1 MRRGFF
7 CAQNLGFPRL
17 VWWLRRLA
25 GAAVSRMHLP
35 NTYSLTMSL
44 TNFTTTHVVI
54 SSAKPFAQA
63 IKDIQAEMGRAST
76 ETLGEKLSA
85 SKDFAEFAEE
95 MEFLAGRSNFI
106 NVALLNWGK
115 VMAKVPIG
123 MKAVLFVIGNPL
135 TARKLLEAGGPE
147 VGLYLPTKIYV
158 YEDAQGVTQV
168 TYDQVAPVMAQYNKP
183 QLDAVAAAIDQALAN
198 LADKAAN

>member
-1 MRRGFF
+1 M
-7 CAQNLGFPRL
+7 
-17 VWWLRRLA
+17 
-25 GAAVSRMHLP
+25 
-35 NTYSLTMSL
+35 TMSL

-183 QLDAVAAAIDQALAN
+183 QLDAVAAAIDKALAN

>member
-1 MRRGFF
+1 MTVADF
-7 CAQNLGFPRL
+7 
-17 VWWLRRLA
+17 
-25 GAAVSRMHLP
+25 
-35 NTYSLTMSL
+35 
-44 TNFTTTHVVI
+44 TNKHVVLA
-54 SSAKPFAQA
+54 SAKPFTQA
-63 IKDIQAEMGRAST
+63 IKDIQAEMGRANT

-85 SKDFAEFAEE
+85 SKDFAEFTEE

-115 VMAKVPIG
+115 VVAKVPIG

-158 YEDAQGVTQV
+158 YEDSQGVTQV
-168 TYDQVAPVMAQYNKP
+168 TYDQLGPVMAQ
-183 QLDAVAAAIDQALAN
+183 
-198 LADKAAN
+198 

>member
-1 MRRGFF
+1 
-7 CAQNLGFPRL
+7 
-17 VWWLRRLA
+17 
-25 GAAVSRMHLP
+25 
-35 NTYSLTMSL
+35 MSVTDF
-44 TNFTTTHVVI
+44 TNKHVVLA
-54 SSAKPFAQA
+54 SAKPFAQA
-63 IKDIQAEMGRAST
+63 VKDIQAEMGRANT

-85 SKDFAEFAEE
+85 SKDFAEFTEE

-115 VMAKVPIG
+115 VMAKVPLG

-158 YEDAQGVTQV
+158 YEDREGRTQV
-168 TYDQVAPVMAQYNKP
+168 TYDQIAPVMAPHNSP
-183 QLDAVAAAIDQALAN
+183 QLDAVAAAIDKALAN

>member
-1 MRRGFF
+1 MTVNDF
-7 CAQNLGFPRL
+7 
-17 VWWLRRLA
+17 
-25 GAAVSRMHLP
+25 
-35 NTYSLTMSL
+35 
-44 TNFTTTHVVI
+44 TNKHVVLA
-54 SSAKPFAQA
+54 SAKPFTQA
-63 IKDIQAEMGRAST
+63 IKDIQAEMGRANT

-85 SKDFAEFAEE
+85 SKDFAEFTEE

-158 YEDAQGVTQV
+158 YEDSQGVTQV
-168 TYDQVAPVMAQYNKP
+168 TYDQLGPVMAQYNNP
-183 QLDAVAAAIDQALAN
+183 RLNAVAAAIDKALAN
-198 LADKAAN
+198 LADKAVN

>member
-1 MRRGFF
+1 MTVTDF
-7 CAQNLGFPRL
+7 
-17 VWWLRRLA
+17 
-25 GAAVSRMHLP
+25 
-35 NTYSLTMSL
+35 
-44 TNFTTTHVVI
+44 TNKHVVLA
-54 SSAKPFAQA
+54 SAKPFTQA
-63 IKDIQAEMGRAST
+63 IKDIQAEMGRANT

-85 SKDFAEFAEE
+85 SKDFAEFTEE

-158 YEDAQGVTQV
+158 YEDSQGVTQV
-168 TYDQVAPVMAQYNKP
+168 TYDQLGPVMAQYNNP
-183 QLDAVAAAIDQALAN
+183 WLNAVAAAIDKALAN
-198 LADKAAN
+198 LADKAVN

>member
-1 MRRGFF
+1 MTVNDFT
-7 CAQNLGFPRL
+7 NKHI
-17 VWWLRRLA
+17 VLA
-25 GAAVSRMHLP
+25 
-35 NTYSLTMSL
+35 
-44 TNFTTTHVVI
+44 
-54 SSAKPFAQA
+54 SAKPFTQA
-63 IKDIQAEMGRAST
+63 IKDIQAEMGRANT

-85 SKDFAEFAEE
+85 SKDFAEFTEE

-158 YEDAQGVTQV
+158 YEDSQGVTQV
-168 TYDQVAPVMAQYNKP
+168 TYDQLGPVMAQ
-183 QLDAVAAAIDQALAN
+183 
-198 LADKAAN
+198 

>member
-1 MRRGFF
+1 
-7 CAQNLGFPRL
+7 
-17 VWWLRRLA
+17 
-25 GAAVSRMHLP
+25 
-35 NTYSLTMSL
+35 
-44 TNFTTTHVVI
+44 
-54 SSAKPFAQA
+54 
-63 IKDIQAEMGRAST
+63 MGRANT

-85 SKDFAEFAEE
+85 SKDFAEFTEE

-115 VMAKVPIG
+115 VMSRVPIS

-158 YEDAQGVTQV
+158 YEDKDGVS
-168 TYDQVAPVMAQYNKP
+168 
-183 QLDAVAAAIDQALAN
+183 
-198 LADKAAN
+198 

>member
-1 MRRGFF
+1 
-7 CAQNLGFPRL
+7 
-17 VWWLRRLA
+17 
-25 GAAVSRMHLP
+25 
-35 NTYSLTMSL
+35 MSVTDFSNKHIVL
-44 TNFTTTHVVI
+44 

-63 IKDIQAEMGRAST
+63 VKDIQAEMGWANT
-76 ETLGEKLSA
+76 ETLGQKLSA
-85 SKDFAEFAEE
+85 STDFAEFTEE

-115 VMAKVPIG
+115 VMAKVPLG
-123 MKAVLFVIGNPL
+123 MKGVLFVVGNPL

-168 TYDQVAPVMAQYNKP
+168 TYDQIAPVMAPYNNP
-183 QLDAVAAAIDQALAN
+183 QLDAVAAMIDKALAN
-198 LADKAAN
+198 LAHKAAN

>member
-1 MRRGFF
+1 
-7 CAQNLGFPRL
+7 
-17 VWWLRRLA
+17 
-25 GAAVSRMHLP
+25 
-35 NTYSLTMSL
+35 MSVTDF
-44 TNFTTTHVVI
+44 TNKHVVLA
-54 SSAKPFAQA
+54 SAKPFAQA
-63 IKDIQAEMGRAST
+63 IKDIQAEMGRANT

-85 SKDFAEFAEE
+85 SKDFAEFTEE

-115 VMAKVPIG
+115 MMAKVPLG

-158 YEDAQGVTQV
+158 YEDREGHTQV
-168 TYDQVAPVMAQYNKP
+168 TYDQIAPVMAPYGNP
-183 QLDAVAAAIDQALAN
+183 QLDAVAAVIDKALAN

>member
-1 MRRGFF
+1 MRVTLLIV
-7 CAQNLGFPRL
+7 NLTYFRL
-17 VWWLRRLA
+17 
-25 GAAVSRMHLP
+25 
-35 NTYSLTMSL
+35 MSV
-44 TNFTTTHVVI
+44 TDFNNKHVVL
-54 SSAKPFAQA
+54 SSAKPFTQA
-63 IKDIQAEMGRAST
+63 IKDIQAEMGRANT

-85 SKDFAEFAEE
+85 SKDFAEFTEE

-115 VMAKVPIG
+115 VMAKVPLG

-158 YEDAQGVTQV
+158 YEDKEGHTQV
-168 TYDQVAPVMAQYNKP
+168 TYDQISPVMAQYNNP
-183 QLDAVAAAIDQALAN
+183 QLDAVAAAIDKALAN
-198 LADKAAN
+198 LADKAVN

>member
-1 MRRGFF
+1 MTVADF
-7 CAQNLGFPRL
+7 
-17 VWWLRRLA
+17 
-25 GAAVSRMHLP
+25 
-35 NTYSLTMSL
+35 
-44 TNFTTTHVVI
+44 TNKHVVLA
-54 SSAKPFAQA
+54 SAKPFTQA
-63 IKDIQAEMGRAST
+63 IKDIQAEMGRANT

-85 SKDFAEFAEE
+85 SKDFAEFTEE

-158 YEDAQGVTQV
+158 YEDSQGVTQV
-168 TYDQVAPVMAQYNKP
+168 TYDQLGPVMAQ
-183 QLDAVAAAIDQALAN
+183 
-198 LADKAAN
+198 

>member
-1 MRRGFF
+1 VQFIH
-7 CAQNLGFPRL
+7 RL
-17 VWWLRRLA
+17 SITVTDFTNKHIVLA
-25 GAAVSRMHLP
+25 
-35 NTYSLTMSL
+35 
-44 TNFTTTHVVI
+44 
-54 SSAKPFAQA
+54 SAKPFTQA
-63 IKDIQAEMGRAST
+63 IKDIQAEMGRANT

-85 SKDFAEFAEE
+85 SKDFAEFTEE

-158 YEDAQGVTQV
+158 YEDSQGVTQV
-168 TYDQVAPVMAQYNKP
+168 TYDQLGPVMAQ
-183 QLDAVAAAIDQALAN
+183 
-198 LADKAAN
+198 

>member
-1 MRRGFF
+1 MTF
-7 CAQNLGFPRL
+7 
-17 VWWLRRLA
+17 
-25 GAAVSRMHLP
+25 
-35 NTYSLTMSL
+35 

-63 IKDIQAEMGRAST
+63 IKDIQAEMGRANT

-85 SKDFAEFAEE
+85 SKDFAEFTEE

-168 TYDQVAPVMAQYNKP
+168 TYDQVAPVMAQHNKP
-183 QLDAVAAAIDQALAN
+183 QLDAVAAAIDTALAN
-198 LADKAAN
+198 LGRILKNVCPDKAVMGLFSG

>member
-1 MRRGFF
+1 MTVTDF
-7 CAQNLGFPRL
+7 
-17 VWWLRRLA
+17 
-25 GAAVSRMHLP
+25 
-35 NTYSLTMSL
+35 
-44 TNFTTTHVVI
+44 TNKHVVLA
-54 SSAKPFAQA
+54 SAKPFTQA
-63 IKDIQAEMGRAST
+63 IKDIQAEMGRANT

-85 SKDFAEFAEE
+85 SKDFAEFTEE

-158 YEDAQGVTQV
+158 YEDSQGVTQV
-168 TYDQVAPVMAQYNKP
+168 TYDQLGPVMAQYNNP
-183 QLDAVAAAIDQALAN
+183 RLNAVAAAIDKALAN
-198 LADKAAN
+198 LADKAVN

>member
-1 MRRGFF
+1 
-7 CAQNLGFPRL
+7 
-17 VWWLRRLA
+17 
-25 GAAVSRMHLP
+25 
-35 NTYSLTMSL
+35 
-44 TNFTTTHVVI
+44 
-54 SSAKPFAQA
+54 
-63 IKDIQAEMGRAST
+63 MGRANT

-85 SKDFAEFAEE
+85 SKDFAEFTEE

-115 VMAKVPIG
+115 VMAKVPLG

-158 YEDAQGVTQV
+158 YEDKEGHTQV
-168 TYDQVAPVMAQYNKP
+168 TYDQIAPVMAPYGNP
-183 QLDAVAAAIDQALAN
+183 QLDAVVASIDKALAN

>member
-1 MRRGFF
+1 
-7 CAQNLGFPRL
+7 
-17 VWWLRRLA
+17 
-25 GAAVSRMHLP
+25 
-35 NTYSLTMSL
+35 MSVTDF
-44 TNFTTTHVVI
+44 TNKHVVLT
-54 SSAKPFAQA
+54 SAKPFTQA

-85 SKDFAEFAEE
+85 SKDFAEFTEE

-123 MKAVLFVIGNPL
+123 MNAVLFVIGNPL

-158 YEDAQGVTQV
+158 YEDKKGKTHV
-168 TYDQVAPVMAQYNKP
+168 TYDQISPVMAQYNNP
-183 QLDAVAAAIDQALAN
+183 QLDAVAAAIDKALAN
-198 LADKAAN
+198 LADKAVN

>member
-1 MRRGFF
+1 M
-7 CAQNLGFPRL
+7 A
-17 VWWLRRLA
+17 
-25 GAAVSRMHLP
+25 
-35 NTYSLTMSL
+35 L

-85 SKDFAEFAEE
+85 SKDFAEFTEE

-168 TYDQVAPVMAQYNKP
+168 TYDQVAPVMAQHNKP
-183 QLDAVAAAIDQALAN
+183 QLDAVAAAIDKALAN

>member
-1 MRRGFF
+1 MQFIH
-7 CAQNLGFPRL
+7 RL
-17 VWWLRRLA
+17 SITVTDFTNKHIVLA
-25 GAAVSRMHLP
+25 
-35 NTYSLTMSL
+35 
-44 TNFTTTHVVI
+44 
-54 SSAKPFAQA
+54 SAKPFTQA
-63 IKDIQAEMGRAST
+63 IKDIQAEMGRANT

-85 SKDFAEFAEE
+85 SKDFAEFTEE

-158 YEDAQGVTQV
+158 YEDSQGVTQV
-168 TYDQVAPVMAQYNKP
+168 TYDQLGPVMAQYNNP
-183 QLDAVAAAIDQALAN
+183 RLNAVAAAIDKALAN
-198 LADKAAN
+198 LADKAVN

>member
-1 MRRGFF
+1 MTITDF
-7 CAQNLGFPRL
+7 
-17 VWWLRRLA
+17 
-25 GAAVSRMHLP
+25 
-35 NTYSLTMSL
+35 
-44 TNFTTTHVVI
+44 TNKHVVL
-54 SSAKPFAQA
+54 SSDKPFAQA
-63 IKDIQAEMGRAST
+63 VKDIQAEMGRAST

-85 SKDFAEFAEE
+85 SKDFGEFAEE

-158 YEDAQGVTQV
+158 YEDKEGKPQV
-168 TYDQVAPVMAQYNKP
+168 AYDQMGPVMAPYNNP
-183 QLDAVAAAIDQALAN
+183 QLDAVAAAIDKALAN
-198 LADKAAN
+198 LADKAANQTTFS

>member
-1 MRRGFF
+1 M
-7 CAQNLGFPRL
+7 P
-17 VWWLRRLA
+17 V
-25 GAAVSRMHLP
+25 
-35 NTYSLTMSL
+35 TDIITK
-44 TNFTTTHVVI
+44 HVVVT
-54 SSAKPFAQA
+54 SAKPFAQV
-63 IKDIQAEMGRAST
+63 IKDIQAEMGRTNT

-85 SKDFAEFAEE
+85 SKDFAEFTEE

-158 YEDAQGVTQV
+158 YEDKEGHTQV
-168 TYDQVAPVMAQYNKP
+168 AYDQSAPVMAPYGNS
-183 QLDAVAAAIDQALAN
+183 QLDAVAAAIDKALAN

>member
-1 MRRGFF
+1 
-7 CAQNLGFPRL
+7 
-17 VWWLRRLA
+17 
-25 GAAVSRMHLP
+25 
-35 NTYSLTMSL
+35 MSI
-44 TNFTTTHVVI
+44 TNFTNAHVVLA
-54 SSAKPFAQA
+54 SAKPFAQA

-76 ETLGEKLSA
+76 EVLGEKLSA
-85 SKDFAEFAEE
+85 SKDFAEFTEE
-95 MEFLAGRSNFI
+95 MEFLSGRSNFI

-158 YEDAQGVTQV
+158 YEDSQGVTQV
-168 TYDQVAPVMAQYNKP
+168 TYDQLGPVMAQYNNP
-183 QLDAVAAAIDQALAN
+183 RLNAVAAAIDKALAN
-198 LADKAAN
+198 LADKAVN

>member
-1 MRRGFF
+1 MTVADF
-7 CAQNLGFPRL
+7 
-17 VWWLRRLA
+17 
-25 GAAVSRMHLP
+25 
-35 NTYSLTMSL
+35 
-44 TNFTTTHVVI
+44 TNKHVVLA
-54 SSAKPFAQA
+54 SAKPFTQA
-63 IKDIQAEMGRAST
+63 IKDIQAEMGRANT

-85 SKDFAEFAEE
+85 SKDFAEFTEE

-115 VMAKVPIG
+115 VVAKVPIG

-158 YEDAQGVTQV
+158 YEDSQGVTQV
-168 TYDQVAPVMAQYNKP
+168 TYDQLGPVMAQYNNP
-183 QLDAVAAAIDQALAN
+183 RLNAVAAAIDKALAN
-198 LADKAAN
+198 LADKAVN

>member
-1 MRRGFF
+1 MTVTDF
-7 CAQNLGFPRL
+7 
-17 VWWLRRLA
+17 
-25 GAAVSRMHLP
+25 
-35 NTYSLTMSL
+35 
-44 TNFTTTHVVI
+44 TNKHVVLA
-54 SSAKPFAQA
+54 SAKPFTQA
-63 IKDIQAEMGRAST
+63 IKDIQAEMGRANT

-85 SKDFAEFAEE
+85 SKDFAEFTEE

-158 YEDAQGVTQV
+158 YEDSQGVTQV
-168 TYDQVAPVMAQYNKP
+168 TYDQLGPVMAQ
-183 QLDAVAAAIDQALAN
+183 
-198 LADKAAN
+198 

>member
-1 MRRGFF
+1 MQFIH
-7 CAQNLGFPRL
+7 RL
-17 VWWLRRLA
+17 SITVTDFTNKHIVLA
-25 GAAVSRMHLP
+25 
-35 NTYSLTMSL
+35 
-44 TNFTTTHVVI
+44 
-54 SSAKPFAQA
+54 SAKPFTQA
-63 IKDIQAEMGRAST
+63 IKDIQAEMGRANT

-85 SKDFAEFAEE
+85 SKDFAEFTEE

-158 YEDAQGVTQV
+158 YEDSQGVTQV
-168 TYDQVAPVMAQYNKP
+168 TYDQLGPVMAQ
-183 QLDAVAAAIDQALAN
+183 
-198 LADKAAN
+198 